1 MSEPTVRSVRA
12 PASSANLGAGFDVF
26 GMAVTMFAEF
36 GAGPAPEGATQLDDR
51 HPGRIPFE
59 RLGGRGDLWFRTNI
73 PMARGL
79 GFSGAARV
87 AAAGLGAVVAA
98 EGDPS
103 ALDDASDAIL
113 DVAAELEGHGDNAAA
128 SLMGGVTA
136 YVDGR
141 VLQIPLGPVMRAA
154 EVVAWVPRVTT
165 STDASRKT
173 LAATVDRTDAV
184 ANLARVAQFTLA
196 IAQDDPSLLIGSTED
211 HLHQPARLPAI
222 PDAAEAVAAAVDAGA
237 WCSWLSGSGPTVA
250 MLCDGARADD
260 VVAALPPSG
269 HAKRLHIDT
278 LGLVAF
284 S

>member
-1 MSEPTVRSVRA
+1 MSELPVRSVRA

-26 GMAVTMFAEF
+26 GMAVTLFAEF
-36 GAGPAPEGATQLDDR
+36 GAGPAPDGATQLDDR

-98 EGDPS
+98 EGDP
-103 ALDDASDAIL
+103 AAIDDASASIL
-113 DVAAELEGHGDNAAA
+113 GVAAELEGHGDNAAA
-128 SLMGGVTA
+128 SLAGGVTA

-141 VLQIPLGPVMRAA
+141 VVPLPLGPVMRAA
-154 EVVAWVPRVTT
+154 EVVAWVPEVTT

-173 LAATVDRTDAV
+173 LAATVERADAV

-196 IAQDDPSLLIGSTED
+196 IAQDDPSLLVGSTED
-211 HLHQPARLPAI
+211 RLHQPARLSAI
-222 PDAAEAVAAAVDAGA
+222 PGASDAVAAAVEAGA
-237 WCSWLSGSGPTVA
+237 WCAWLSGSGPTIA
-250 MLCDGARADD
+250 MLCDTARAES
-260 VVAALPPSG
+260 VVASLPSNG
-269 HAKRLHIDT
+269 HAKRLRVDT
-278 LGLVAF
+278 EGLVAVL
-284 S
+284 